1 LVGADLKQDVDVL
14 MVFEDVFEF
23 DDVVMAE
30 GLVNFYLRYQL
41 NKVMSTFCLARER
54 LSVLLAMILA
64 ADIFLVYRLVTS

>member
-30 GLVNFYLRYQL
+30 GLVNFYLRYQ
-41 NKVMSTFCLARER
+41 
-54 LSVLLAMILA
+54 
-64 ADIFLVYRLVTS
+64 FLFGSGAVECAFGDDFGC